1 MVRHGR
7 LLHRCRGLTRFSGR
21 RLSEHLW
28 RDKDKC
34 GDSSPKAQNDNQKR
48 LGGQIRGFFL
58 PQPASS
64 HPSEQVR
71 WGPRCWPG
79 TPFAPLRM
87 TTLIYFES
95 RKTPAQT
102 KMAANQRRRSTFS
115 LRNSLAAKAL
125 PRKVREALAGA
136 ASESSTLDRVKSS
149 EKKLS
154 AMDSTP
160 SRNMGLETTART
172 APARPARARIRSRS
186 PMRRMA
192 PAVSTSPAT
201 AVAATVRMVAQVSKG
216 PA

>member
-1 MVRHGR
+1 MEELGCIWRKSWRVCGPSAKM
-7 LLHRCRGLTRFSGR
+7 RGS
-21 RLSEHLW
+21 
-28 RDKDKC
+28 
-34 GDSSPKAQNDNQKR
+34 
-48 LGGQIRGFFL
+48 FL

-125 PRKVREALAGA
+125 PRKVRDALAGA
-136 ASESSTLDRVKSS
+136 ASESSTLDSVKSS

-160 SRNMGLETTART
+160 SRNMGLEMTART
-172 APARPARARIRSRS
+172 APARPDWAKALPRKVRDALAGAASES
-186 PMRRMA
+186 
-192 PAVSTSPAT
+192 STLDSASLT
-201 AVAATVRMVAQVSKG
+201 
-216 PA
+216 